1 MQDAIIEP
9 MPDNSDA
16 AENSDSPKGLWQ
28 VLIVEKDETGEVIQ
42 NSPNNA
48 VYRTG
53 LSHDQAVS
61 VADKFVQELRKARE
75 ENQNNQP
82 PP

>member
-9 MPDNSDA
+9 MPDNGDLTK
-16 AENSDSPKGLWQ
+16 DSNEGLWQ
-28 VLIVEKDETGEVIQ
+28 VVIVEKDETGAVIE

-53 LSHDQAVS
+53 LSHDEAIS
-61 VADKFVQELRKARE
+61 VANQFVQELRKARE
-75 ENQNNQP
+75 ENQN
-82 PP
+82 

>member
-9 MPDNSDA
+9 MPDNSDVA
-16 AENSDSPKGLWQ
+16 KDSNSIEGLWQ
-28 VLIVEKDETGEVIQ
+28 VVIVERNDTGDVIQ

-61 VADKFVQELRKARE
+61 VANQFVQELRKARE
-75 ENQNNQP
+75 ENQNE
-82 PP
+82 

>member
-9 MPDNSDA
+9 IPDNDDVA
-16 AENSDSPKGLWQ
+16 MDSNNPKGLWQ
-28 VLIVEKDETGEVIQ
+28 VVIVEKDESGDVIQ

-53 LSHDQAVS
+53 LSHDEAIS
-61 VADKFVQELRKARE
+61 VANQFVQELRKARE
-75 ENQNNQP
+75 ENQNK
-82 PP
+82 

>member
-9 MPDNSDA
+9 MPDNSEVD
-16 AENSDSPKGLWQ
+16 EDSNSTKGLWQ
-28 VLIVEKDETGEVIQ
+28 VVIVEKDETGDVIQ

-53 LSHDQAVS
+53 LSHDEAIS
-61 VADKFVQELRKARE
+61 VANQFVQELRKARE
-75 ENQNNQP
+75 ENQSG
-82 PP
+82 

>member
-9 MPDNSDA
+9 MPDNSDVA
-16 AENSDSPKGLWQ
+16 KDSNSTKGLWQ
-28 VLIVEKDETGEVIQ
+28 VVIVERDETGDVIQ

-53 LSHDQAVS
+53 LSHEEALS
-61 VADKFVQELRKARE
+61 VANQFVQELRKARE
-75 ENQNNQP
+75 ENQNE
-82 PP
+82 

>member
-1 MQDAIIEP
+1 MQDAIIEL
-9 MPDNSDA
+9 MPDNGHVAQDS
-16 AENSDSPKGLWQ
+16 NSPKELWQ
-28 VLIVEKDETGEVIQ
+28 VLIVEKDETGDVIQ

-61 VADKFVQELRKARE
+61 VVHQFVQELRKARE
-75 ENQNNQP
+75 ENQNK
-82 PP
+82 

>member
-9 MPDNSDA
+9 MPDSGDIAKDSNSP
-16 AENSDSPKGLWQ
+16 NGLWQ
-28 VLIVEKDETGEVIQ
+28 VVIVEKDETGNVIQ

-53 LSHDQAVS
+53 LSRDQAIS
-61 VADKFVQELRKARE
+61 VADQFVQELRKARE
-75 ENQNNQP
+75 ENQNE
-82 PP
+82 